1 MYCNQCMVDG
11 EPDPLTDTCTQ
22 HTQMAFVKGNTIIV
36 CNMQWRPGGE
46 GGGGGGG
53 GGNAPCGSQKRVC
66 QIGKG
71 AKMATVI
78 IYYHSND

>member
-1 MYCNQCMVDG
+1 MYCNQCMFDG
-11 EPDPLTDTCTQ
+11 GPNPLTDTCTQ

-53 GGNAPCGSQKRVC
+53 VMPPAGLKRECAKLVRAPKWLR
-66 QIGKG
+66 
-71 AKMATVI
+71 
-78 IYYHSND
+78 